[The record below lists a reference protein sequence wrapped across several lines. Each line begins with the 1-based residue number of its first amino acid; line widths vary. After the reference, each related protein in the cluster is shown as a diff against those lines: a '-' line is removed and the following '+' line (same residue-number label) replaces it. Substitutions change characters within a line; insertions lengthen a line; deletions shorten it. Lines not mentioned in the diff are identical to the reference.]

1 MKILFAVSNENISN
15 AIVKN
20 YQKKFGDA
28 VTFKNVFYF
37 NAITKEL
44 QKDKMYDCVVISED
58 LEPFANSNYDVID
71 NFIYGRLESITS
83 YISDFEDR
91 KISIVLIC
99 TDRRTKSS
107 SMISKIFD
115 LGIYNALIGSD
126 RKIDEVCKLISNS
139 RTKDEARQYYNIVD
153 DEPGEVGNDDV
164 SELEVQNILIHYKRL
179 GDNEEKYVES
189 FNNIAA
195 QYNDNQLRIIIR
207 YLPIKVKAVLE
218 AECYKYQQLVMNSSQ
233 IESDREQKAKEK
245 EKDRRLREKFEQE
258 QKLKDKIAKQE
269 KANKNNLNVIDKK
282 INEQNDTSINI
293 LDNKRKE
300 PRISGGVIVPGSIDT
315 KNERKL
321 FSEEEIQN
329 KENNNIKIETVSEKD
344 NSIQSIDDLF
354 DFDDVDTVTPEK
366 SVSNNIVEEVVNIP
380 EEAPKKKG
388 RGRPRK
394 NPIPTEPKPK
404 GKRGRP
410 RKNPLPEEVE
420 TIEPEVITEL
430 PEALDDDFDIIEPDD
445 TKVNTQNNVGSLP
458 GLDDDDFDFI
468 EPIASETNNAIDEG
482 TLPGFEDD
490 DDLDIISDGGNVVD
504 SSSSS
509 LPGFDDDDDFDDI
522 SEIPTSQNNAGIGGY
537 GIGNDIS
544 NNSDTV
550 SSYNNI
556 QQRDEIK
563 KIEENKVYSTGSLSS
578 VLTQDKKIAAFIGT
592 SKNGVSFMVNNLAW
606 LFSSIGINTAILDMT
621 KNKNSYYIYTDNNEE
636 LRKIAYSSIEKLENG
651 TADGIKVDRNLTVYT
666 AIPNEQPDIN
676 NTEAILTTL
685 ARNHSLI
692 LIDCDYDTDYGIF
705 ANSQEIYL
713 VQTMDVL
720 TIQPLT
726 TFLRELKTRG
736 ILDPQ
741 KLRAVINKEVKVGGV
756 NSKAII
762 GGMSSYNDPG
772 MSFMTELFNK
782 DKIKACTIP
791 FDQSVYSRYL
801 ETMITCK
808 ISMNYPKNFINS
820 LKILGNMIY
829 PLMSKQTYGKQA
841 MGYGSNNFSDEMNNT
856 LNQMRK
862 KY

>member
-1 MKILFAVSNENISN
+1 MRILFAVSNENISN

-20 YQKKFGDA
+20 YQRKFGDA

-44 QKDKMYDCVVISED
+44 QKDKSYDCIVISED

-71 NFIYGRLESITS
+71 NFIYGRLESIFS
-83 YISDFEDR
+83 YVNDIDEK

-107 SMISKIFD
+107 PMISKFFD

-139 RTKDEARQYYNIVD
+139 RNKEEAKAYYNIID
-153 DEPGEVGNDDV
+153 DDPADLGNDDV

-189 FNNIAA
+189 FNNIAT

-218 AECYKYQQLVMNSSQ
+218 SECYKYQQLVMNSSQ
-233 IESDREQKAKEK
+233 IGSNKEQKAKEK
-245 EKDRRLREKFEQE
+245 EKDRRLRDKYEQE
-258 QKLKDKIAKQE
+258 QMLKDKIAKQE
-269 KANKNNLNVIDKK
+269 KANKKNLNVIDKK
-282 INEQNDTSINI
+282 INEQQDTSIDI
-293 LDNKRKE
+293 LDNKRNE
-300 PRISGGVIVPGSIDT
+300 PKIGGNVIVPGSIDT

-321 FSEEEIQN
+321 FSEEEIQE
-329 KENNNIKIETVSEKD
+329 KEERSINTKKEVVEPAVSED
-344 NSIQSIDDLF
+344 NNTSIQSIDDLF
-354 DFDDVDTVTPEK
+354 DFDDVDTG
-366 SVSNNIVEEVVNIP
+366 SVSNEVNEPAVEVV

-394 NPIPTEPKPK
+394 NPIPAEPKPK

-410 RKNPLPEEVE
+410 RKNPLPDESENVE
-420 TIEPEVITEL
+420 PTVITEL
-430 PEALDDDFDIIEPDD
+430 PSVDDDFDDIVPENNTNTVETLPGFDEEDDFDIIEPVSENKETVVNESLPGFEEDD
-445 TKVNTQNNVGSLP
+445 DLDFIPSTNEMNNSESSLP
-458 GLDDDDFDFI
+458 GL
-468 EPIASETNNAIDEG
+468 E
-482 TLPGFEDD
+482 
-490 DDLDIISDGGNVVD
+490 
-504 SSSSS
+504 
-509 LPGFDDDDDFDDI
+509 DDDFDDI
-522 SEIPTSQNNAGIGGY
+522 SEIPSSTDSDSFNGFGVSESTNN
-537 GIGNDIS
+537 
-544 NNSDTV
+544 V
-550 SSYNNI
+550 SSYKNV
-556 QQRDEIK
+556 QKEDDIK
-563 KIEENKVYSTGSLSS
+563 RIEENKVYSTGSLSS

-621 KNKNSYYIYTDNNEE
+621 KNKNSYYIYTDNNDE

-651 TADGIKVDRNLTVYT
+651 NAEGIKVDRNLTVYT
-666 AIPNEQPDIN
+666 AIPNEQPEIN
-676 NTEAILTTL
+676 NSEAILTTL
-685 ARNHSLI
+685 ARNHSLV

-713 VQTMDVL
+713 VQSMDVL

-741 KLRAVINKEVKVGGV
+741 KLRAVINKEVKVGGI

-782 DKIKACTIP
+782 DKIKACSIP

-808 ISMNYPKNFINS
+808 VSMNYPKNFINS
-820 LKILGNMIY
+820 LKILGNMVY
-829 PLMSKQTYGKQA
+829 PLMSKQTYGKQSPN
-841 MGYGSNNFSDEMNNT
+841 YGNNNFSDEMNNT
-856 LNQMRK
+856 LNQMRS